1 MQPNK
6 PNIKLFTLENRN
18 IAVRRV
24 STYQRD
30 NQNPYIEHEQTTQ
43 WRKEKVQK
51 DKQRSTKHTHKITSR
66 ALTLYWLHALST
78 FCDPT
83 SRALTLYWLHAL
95 SIFCDPTLGL

>member
-30 NQNPYIEHEQTTQ
+30 NQNPYIEDEQTTQ
-43 WRKEKVQK
+43 
-51 DKQRSTKHTHKITSR
+51 
-66 ALTLYWLHALST
+66 
-78 FCDPT
+78 
-83 SRALTLYWLHAL
+83 
-95 SIFCDPTLGL
+95 